1 MKTFC
6 LFALTWLLA
15 LPSQAETILRVGT
28 WLPPTNPQNAVVWE
42 TWSQWVEEAT
52 EGRVKVKLE
61 YGLGHPKSLFSMV
74 EDGVIDAAFSVNG
87 YLPGRF
93 RLDIMSELPG
103 LSNNAE
109 AASIALWR
117 THQKYFA
124 DQGEFDGLELLG
136 LFVHGPGQIYS
147 RRPIH
152 SIADMRSMKMRIG
165 GGVMGTIADRIGCT
179 AVQAPAPKVYEMLQ
193 QGVVDGVFLPMLE
206 QKYLRLSEVT
216 SHIITIPGGLY
227 ASSFSF
233 FANPDFMESLEP
245 RDRDAIRKVS
255 GEKLSALAGR
265 SWAAADQAGYEAARQ
280 AGVHISELTET
291 DPMTIEFRD
300 LLSNMEDEWVQQVA
314 DTRVDAK
321 AALAYFKEQKNSL
334 LNARN
339 P

>member
-6 LFALTWLLA
+6 LFALTWLLS

-28 WLPPTNPQNAVVWE
+28 WLPPTNPQNSEVWA

-93 RLDIMSELPG
+93 RLDIMAELPG

-109 AASIALWR
+109 AASVALWR

-147 RRPIH
+147 RKPIQ
-152 SIADMRSMKMRIG
+152 SLADLHGMKMRIG
-165 GGVMGTIADRIGCT
+165 GGVMGTIAERLECT
-179 AVQAPAPKVYEMLQ
+179 AVQAPAPKVYEMMQ
-193 QGVVDGVFLPMLE
+193 QGVVDGVFLPLLE
-206 QKYLRLSEVT
+206 QKYLRLNEVT
-216 SHIITIPGGLY
+216 SHIVTIPGGFY

-233 FANPDFMESLEP
+233 FANPEFMENLEP
-245 RDRDAIRKVS
+245 RDREAIRRVS

-265 SWAAADQAGYEAARQ
+265 TWANADQTGYEAAR
-280 AGVHISELTET
+280 ASGVQITELTET
-291 DPMTIEFRD
+291 DPMTVEIRS
-300 LLSNMEDEWVQQVA
+300 LLADMEDQWVKQIA
-314 DTRVDAK
+314 DTGVDAK
-321 AALAYFKEQKNSL
+321 AALAYFKAQKTEL
-334 LNARN
+334 LTATN